1 MEVLKVLQQSKYFR
15 KTNYLIEAKYKLS
28 VLQTFIFTQA
38 YMSLADETL
47 NEPSHKIYFKDI
59 IENFGLSPKGDTYEK
74 IVEAARKLREKELI
88 FQVVDDEGK
97 EATVFTG
104 FFTKVKVNKRRDGE
118 LSHIEVFI
126 DEELKPH
133 LIQLKR
139 FTLLNKTRY
148 AYICG
153 QLHHPM
159 VIRIYDLLKQYENIG
174 KRRLDVQKLKDLLD
188 VSDKYALYGSFK
200 QKIILE
206 AQKRLAESADIR
218 FDFEEIKVG
227 KAVHELLFRV
237 YPNIPDEMPERY
249 KEEIRG
255 EQARQGRAEVLT
267 TFEIVEQQPEN
278 PYFLELNPTAQA
290 IGVTPSVLRQ
300 MIDSQPIESVRNGL
314 VYTKQAVERG
324 TIKTSVDGYF
334 STAVKKNFTNK
345 TVDNERKQVKNNK
358 AQKEKDAQIRQLEI
372 ELDTLN
378 DAYNAQINAI
388 IREITADDMSITAD
402 AVEAV
407 KSENQTYFQ
416 LKEVDPSVLTLED
429 YRRDPIL
436 RVLVIAQIQK
446 QNYGFFE
453 KNDNLYKPKIKA
465 LENKIKTLKSA

>member
-38 YMSLADETL
+38 YMSLADENLT
-47 NEPSHKIYFKDI
+47 ESSHKIYFKDI

-88 FQVVDDEGK
+88 FQVVDEDGK

-153 QLHHPM
+153 QLHHAM
-159 VIRIYDLLKQYENIG
+159 VIRIYDLLKQYEGIG
-174 KRRLDVQKLKDLLD
+174 KRKMEVQKLKELLD
-188 VSDKYALYGSFK
+188 VADKYALYGSFK

-218 FDFEEIKVG
+218 FEFEEIKQG
-227 KAVHELLFRV
+227 KAVTELLFRV
-237 YPNIPDEMPERY
+237 YSNIPDEMPERY

-267 TFEIVEQQPEN
+267 TFEIVAQKPEN
-278 PYFLELNPTAQA
+278 PHFLELNPMATS

-300 MIDSQPIESVRNGL
+300 MIDGQPLESVRNGL
-314 VYTKQAVERG
+314 IYTKQAVEKG

-334 STAVKKNFTNK
+334 ATAVKKNYVSQ
-345 TVDNERKQVKNNK
+345 TVEKEKKQTKIK
-358 AQKEKDAQIRQLEI
+358 QDQKEKDLLLRQKRAD
-372 ELDTLN
+372 LDALN
-378 DAYNAQINAI
+378 DEYNAKVNTI
-388 IREITADDMSITAD
+388 IREITADNVSVTER

-446 QNYGFFE
+446 QNYRYFE
-453 KNDNLYKPKIKA
+453 VLDKKMKPLIKA
-465 LENKIKTLKSA
+465 LEQEIKALK

>member
-1 MEVLKVLQQSKYFR
+1 
-15 KTNYLIEAKYKLS
+15 
-28 VLQTFIFTQA
+28 
-38 YMSLADETL
+38 
-47 NEPSHKIYFKDI
+47 
-59 IENFGLSPKGDTYEK
+59 
-74 IVEAARKLREKELI
+74 
-88 FQVVDDEGK
+88 
-97 EATVFTG
+97 
-104 FFTKVKVNKRRDGE
+104 

-174 KRRLDVQKLKDLLD
+174 KRKLEVQKLKDLLD
-188 VSDKYALYGSFK
+188 VSDKYTLYGSFK

-227 KAVHELLFRV
+227 KAVNELLFRV

-267 TFEIVEQQPEN
+267 PFEIIEQQPEN
-278 PYFLELNPTAQA
+278 PHFLELNPMALA
-290 IGVTPSVLRQ
+290 IGVTPSVLRT

-314 VYTKQAVERG
+314 VYTKQAVEKG
-324 TIKTSVDGYF
+324 SVKTSVDGYF
-334 STAVKKNFTNK
+334 STAVKKNFTSQ
-345 TVDNERKQVKNNK
+345 TVDKERKQVKNIK
-358 AQKEKDAQIRQLEI
+358 AQKEKEAQIRQLEI

-388 IREITADDMSITAD
+388 IREITADDTSITAD
-402 AVEAV
+402 AVDAV

-446 QNYGFFE
+446 QNYPFFE
-453 KNDNLYKPKIKA
+453 KNDNLYKPKIKV
-465 LENKIKTLKSA
+465 LENKIKTLKLN

>member
-38 YMSLADETL
+38 YMSLADENLT
-47 NEPSHKIYFKDI
+47 ESSHKIYFKDI

-88 FQVVDDEGK
+88 FQVVDEDGK

-153 QLHHPM
+153 QLHHAM
-159 VIRIYDLLKQYENIG
+159 VIRIYDLLKQYEGIG
-174 KRRLDVQKLKDLLD
+174 KRKMEVQKLKELLD
-188 VSDKYALYGSFK
+188 VADKYALYGSFK

-218 FDFEEIKVG
+218 FEFEEIKQG
-227 KAVHELLFRV
+227 KAVTELLFRV
-237 YPNIPDEMPERY
+237 YSNIPDEMPERY

-267 TFEIVEQQPEN
+267 TFEIVAQKPEN
-278 PYFLELNPTAQA
+278 PHFLELNPMATS

-300 MIDSQPIESVRNGL
+300 MIDGQPLESVRNGL
-314 VYTKQAVERG
+314 IYTKQAVEKG

-334 STAVKKNFTNK
+334 ATAVKKNYVSQ
-345 TVDNERKQVKNNK
+345 TVEKEKKQTKIK
-358 AQKEKDAQIRQLEI
+358 QDQKEKDLILRQKRAD
-372 ELDTLN
+372 LDALN
-378 DAYNAQINAI
+378 DEYNAKVNTI
-388 IREITADDMSITAD
+388 IREITADNVSVTER

-446 QNYGFFE
+446 QNYRYFE
-453 KNDNLYKPKIKA
+453 VLDKKMKPLIKA
-465 LENKIKTLKSA
+465 LEQEIKALK

>member
-1 MEVLKVLQQSKYFR
+1 MEVLKVLQHSKYFR

-38 YMSLADETL
+38 YMSLADE
-47 NEPSHKIYFKDI
+47 NIAEPSHKIYFKDI
-59 IENFGLSPKGDTYEK
+59 IENFGLSPKGDTYDK

-88 FQVVDDEGK
+88 FQMVDEEGK

-118 LSHIEVFI
+118 LSNMEVFI

-159 VIRIYDLLKQYENIG
+159 VIRIYDLLKQYETIG
-174 KRRLDVQKLKDLLD
+174 KRKMEVQKLKELLD

-206 AQKRLAESADIR
+206 AQKRLSESADIK
-218 FDFEEIKVG
+218 FDFEEIKQG
-227 KAVHELLFRV
+227 KAVTELVFYIR
-237 YPNIPDEMPERY
+237 PNIPEDLPDRF
-249 KEEIRG
+249 KDEIRT
-255 EQARQGRAEVLT
+255 EQAKQGRAEEVA
-267 TFEIVEQQPEN
+267 FEVIEQKPEN
-278 PYFLELNPTAQA
+278 PYFVELNPMAKV

-300 MIDSQPIESVRNGL
+300 MIEQQPIESVRNGL
-314 VYTKQAVERG
+314 IYTKQAVDKNMV
-324 TIKTSVDGYF
+324 KTTVDGYF
-334 STAVKKNFTNK
+334 VTAVKKKFTNDSIENDK
-345 TVDNERKQVKNNK
+345 KRLKKQTEQV
-358 AQKEKDAQIRQLEI
+358 EKDKEIRKLQND
-372 ELDTLN
+372 LDILN
-378 DAYNAQINAI
+378 DDYNARVNAV
-388 IREITADDMSITAD
+388 IREITATNNDITVQ
-402 AVEAV
+402 AVESV
-407 KSENQTYFQ
+407 KLENQTYFQ
-416 LKEVDPSVLTLED
+416 LKEIDPSVLTLED

-436 RVLVIAQIQK
+436 RMLVIGQIQK
-446 QNYGFFE
+446 QNFTYFE
-453 KNDNLYKPKIKA
+453 DIENDFRPKIKA
-465 LENKIKTLKSA
+465 LEKKISQLKR